1 MNGDRVDAKL
11 KVKKSNVIRFQRRAP
26 LAKVD
31 FTVNNHGSIVLVV
44 PNTQAGIDWANENI
58 GKDNGY
64 QPYWPTMVFEP
75 RYVDQVLDGIRAEG
89 LTVR

>member
-11 KVKKSNVIRFQRRAP
+11 KAKKSNLIQFKRRAP
-26 LAKVD
+26 MAKID
-31 FTVNNHGSIVLVV
+31 FTVNNHGGIVLII
-44 PNTQAGIDWANENI
+44 PNTPAGIAWANENI
-58 GKDNGY
+58 GKDNGF

-75 RYVDQVLDGIRAEG
+75 RYVDQVIDGIRGEG